1 LDYVPILY
9 FSSGAGGGKSDGGE
23 QRRSHRDESGRQQNE
38 KGNASSETHFPESS
52 NQPRGTD
59 RAEARVRSPR

>member
-23 QRRSHRDESGRQQNE
+23 QRRSHRDKSGRQQNE
-38 KGNASSETHFPESS
+38 KGNASSETHFPEKQ
-52 NQPRGTD
+52 QPT
-59 RAEARVRSPR
+59 ARN